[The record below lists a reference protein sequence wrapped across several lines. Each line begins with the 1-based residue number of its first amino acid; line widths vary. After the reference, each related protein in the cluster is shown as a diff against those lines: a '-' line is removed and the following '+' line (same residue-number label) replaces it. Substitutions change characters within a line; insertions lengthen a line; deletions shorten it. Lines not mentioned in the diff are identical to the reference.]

1 MSDLSFEQMLE
12 QTFKDIHVGS
22 FVVGK
27 IIDIKED
34 LAVLNVGYKSDGIL
48 TRNEYGND
56 ASLDLR
62 TVLHVGDEL
71 EVKVLKINDGEG
83 QLMLSYKRIAQDK
96 ARKKL
101 EDAFVNH
108 KLLKEKVS
116 RIVNGGVC
124 VDIEGNRVFIPAS
137 LMSDPYE
144 RDLAKYQ
151 DQEIEFVLTEFN
163 PKRRRIIGDRKQIIT
178 ERKAQLRKQFFE
190 NHAVGDTVEG
200 TVSSVPVFG
209 AFVNIDGVEGL
220 LHVTEMSWLR
230 ISNPKNACK
239 VGDKIKVFIKD
250 MSNDRISLSRKFPE
264 ENPWK
269 DAQKK
274 YPIGTVVKGK
284 IIRLADFGAFIEVEK
299 GIDGLEHVSQLVKRR
314 IEHPSE
320 AVEVGQ
326 TVEAL
331 VVGVD
336 EAAERLSL
344 SIRAFQAQKRN
355 NGSNNEEADT
365 DGKDIAESAADDKEN
380 SVNDKAD
387 SAANEAVQG
396 DDSADGA
403 VNEAA
408 GGNEGDAAND

>member
-22 FVVGK
+22 IVVGK

-71 EVKVLKINDGEG
+71 EVKVLNINDGEG

-239 VGDKIKVFIKD
+239 VGDKIKVFIKV
-250 MSNDRISLSRKFPE
+250 N
-264 ENPWK
+264 
-269 DAQKK
+269 KK
-274 YPIGTVVKGK
+274 TN
-284 IIRLADFGAFIEVEK
+284 
-299 GIDGLEHVSQLVKRR
+299 
-314 IEHPSE
+314 
-320 AVEVGQ
+320 
-326 TVEAL
+326 
-331 VVGVD
+331 
-336 EAAERLSL
+336 
-344 SIRAFQAQKRN
+344 RN
-355 NGSNNEEADT
+355 WFT
-365 DGKDIAESAADDKEN
+365 
-380 SVNDKAD
+380 
-387 SAANEAVQG
+387 
-396 DDSADGA
+396 
-403 VNEAA
+403 
-408 GGNEGDAAND
+408 